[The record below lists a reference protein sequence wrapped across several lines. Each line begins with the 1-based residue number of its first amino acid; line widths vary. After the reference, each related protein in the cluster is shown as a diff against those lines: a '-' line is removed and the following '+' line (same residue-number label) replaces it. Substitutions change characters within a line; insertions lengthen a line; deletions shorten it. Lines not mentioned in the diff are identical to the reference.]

1 MPLDPLDRRA
11 FLRLATRGRERLL
24 EISCERLYLRW
35 VDAPAK
41 ATPGAL
47 AETLSGWAE
56 HAGEP
61 PAHFALQTRD
71 ELLAQ
76 LDVSLAGAQA
86 VRLAEP
92 EWLADADLRR
102 EVDARIA
109 AFRQR
114 GGRVAPACDA
124 GRVATSARRA
134 MATVVLLAAGL
145 FTPTPARAQAAPVP
159 DDVLRARVEAAIDS
173 AGDLPADSI
182 AVQVER
188 GVVTLT
194 GSLLCEPCGGNATPG
209 GTGTVQQSLGAVVR
223 AVPGVT
229 DVRFRLTY
237 RPPA

>member
-11 FLRLATRGRERLL
+11 FLRLATKGRERVL

-35 VDAPAK
+35 VDAPAR

-47 AETLSGWAE
+47 ADALSGWFE
-56 HAGEP
+56 EAGEP
-61 PAHFALQTRD
+61 PASLALQTRD

-76 LDVSLAGAQA
+76 LDVSLSGAQT
-86 VRLAEP
+86 VRLSEP
-92 EWLADADLRR
+92 EWLAHEELRR
-102 EVDARIA
+102 EVDARLA

-114 GGRVAPACDA
+114 GGRVAPAEE
-124 GRVATSARRA
+124 GRPASPPSRRA
-134 MATVVLLAAGL
+134 MAVVVLLAASL
-145 FTPTPARAQAAPVP
+145 LAPAAARAQASPVP
-159 DDVLRARVEAAIDS
+159 DDVLRARVEAVLEA
-173 AGDLPADSI
+173 AADLPADSI
-182 AVQVER
+182 VVRVER

-194 GSLLCEPCGGNATPG
+194 GSLLCDACGGNATPG